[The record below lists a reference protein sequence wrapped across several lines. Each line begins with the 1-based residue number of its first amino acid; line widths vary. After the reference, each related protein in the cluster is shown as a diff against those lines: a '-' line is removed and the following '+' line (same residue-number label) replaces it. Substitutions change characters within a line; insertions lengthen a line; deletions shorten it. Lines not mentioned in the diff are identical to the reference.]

1 MADFQQFYNLDVLAF
16 ARELG
21 GGETTATIERLATL
35 CAQLPRESRLMRATS
50 PALEWSDETYLLAR
64 CEYLL
69 RCIQW
74 MLSEDGAKGTNRPQP
89 MPTPAQ
95 VDADTRAAEATDFA
109 YIDSVLRGITGG
121 EQNGR

>member
-1 MADFQQFYNLDVLAF
+1 MADFQQFYNLDLLAF
-16 ARELG
+16 TRELEG
-21 GGETTATIERLATL
+21 SDTTHGVERLSTL

-95 VDADTRAAEATDFA
+95 VAEDTRAAEATDFA
-109 YIDSVLRGITGG
+109 YIDAMLRGITGG